1 MDIIIFGYKPNEM
14 KKLLLLSTFILLSV
28 VGLNAQTWKHKV
40 QYSDFDGKYDIV
52 YAFGY
57 GGSSP
62 YENPQFIVRNR
73 SEEELFISD
82 LGHTGC
88 DNNRLLIVFDRTRK
102 YYAYGSPS
110 TDRDALFISSFYT
123 DDNINKLT
131 IYHLLQEI
139 MQSSKMSIRF
149 SNDCT
154 TRDFYYRLD
163 GSTSAL
169 TKMFGSKIQNEA
181 MKFDRQKDSI
191 KLALE
196 ERNRMWAIRDSI
208 WQFQSDSS
216 REWRKNNISERKLI
230 SDSIINHF
238 IHNPRID
245 GTTTQYT
252 IQESAKSMIFE
263 LLKKNMNS
271 LKDSD
276 EFLGFNLQP
285 TEQGYYKLMI
295 IYRDSKDESFA
306 RYLYKAFDLT
316 ESGELVPY

>member
-1 MDIIIFGYKPNEM
+1 MDIIIFGYKPKEM

-169 TKMFGSKIQNEA
+169 TKMFGSKIQSE
-181 MKFDRQKDSI
+181 I
-191 KLALE
+191 KLFEEQQIQKEKALE
-196 ERNRMWAIRDSI
+196 EEKKMMELPYDIWRFKVDSARA
-208 WQFQSDSS
+208 WEKEKMSKQKSMNDSLM
-216 REWRKNNISERKLI
+216 KQLLL
-230 SDSIINHF
+230 
-238 IHNPRID
+238 NPRVD
-245 GTTTQYT
+245 
-252 IQESAKSMIFE
+252 
-263 LLKKNMNS
+263 S
-271 LKDSD
+271 L
-276 EFLGFNLQP
+276 N
-285 TEQGYYKLMI
+285 
-295 IYRDSKDESFA
+295 
-306 RYLYKAFDLT
+306 
-316 ESGELVPY
+316 